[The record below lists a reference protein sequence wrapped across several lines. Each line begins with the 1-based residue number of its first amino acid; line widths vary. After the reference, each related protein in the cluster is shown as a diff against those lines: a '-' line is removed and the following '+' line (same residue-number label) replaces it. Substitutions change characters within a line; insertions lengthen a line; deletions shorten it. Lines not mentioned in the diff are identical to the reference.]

1 MTGFCST
8 VSRVNTMQELL
19 VRTEA
24 VSLLPAVMTKI
35 KIEFQKLF
43 WRRKYFLK
51 NLKKFN
57 WGKSNNQIECNLYA

>member
-51 NLKKFN
+51 NLKKFK

>member
-51 NLKKFN
+51 NLKKT
-57 WGKSNNQIECNLYA
+57 SNAI